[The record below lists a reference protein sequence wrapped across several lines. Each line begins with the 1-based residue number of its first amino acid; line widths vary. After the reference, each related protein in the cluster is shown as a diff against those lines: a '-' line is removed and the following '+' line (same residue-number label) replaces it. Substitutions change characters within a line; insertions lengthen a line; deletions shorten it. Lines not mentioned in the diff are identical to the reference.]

1 MSTSKRKGRPP
12 GAGSKTLRV
21 PIELYP
27 YVFAVV
33 AEYRKAK
40 QPQGYDGERID
51 TPASSEAPDDVLSQH
66 TEEQTK

>member
-1 MSTSKRKGRPP
+1 MSTKKRKGRPA
-12 GAGSKTLRV
+12 GTGSKTLRV

-40 QPQGYDGERID
+40 LPAGYDGERK
-51 TPASSEAPDDVLSQH
+51 PAPEWLDD
-66 TEEQTK
+66 

>member
-1 MSTSKRKGRPP
+1 MKKRKGGAT

-27 YVFAVV
+27 YVAAVV

-40 QPQGYDGERID
+40 RPAGYDGERPD
-51 TPASSEAPDDVLSQH
+51 PDPARAEGAQ
-66 TEEQTK
+66 